1 MRPNPAEEWQRL
13 TKLYGEMSDG
23 QLLELAEGLSDL
35 TEIAQPILRDEMK
48 KRGLEGPAAGTESK
62 ARLGSETAPMAGFGD
77 KSPIFGRWNHAVAE
91 QNGEF
96 DASEAGT
103 DESGVGQPVE
113 YTWKTLL
120 CECEEREEAW
130 QVSEALR
137 RAGIESWI
145 DGPRSQQS
153 WDVRLP
159 RILVA
164 ADQLDEARAVIERPI
179 PQDIIDQSKAKVE
192 DFAPPTCPKC
202 GAADPLLESVDP
214 VNTWSCEVCGATWSD
229 STAFHE
235 ASSEP
240 VS

>member
-23 QLLELAEGLSDL
+23 QLLELAESYGDL
-35 TEIAQPILRDEMK
+35 TETAQPILRDEMK
-48 KRGLEGPAAGTESK
+48 KRRLEGPELQGVPGRSSSSSTFAAAA
-62 ARLGSETAPMAGFGD
+62 ARFDDPKSSADGADEGDEKSGS
-77 KSPIFGRWNHAVAE
+77 
-91 QNGEF
+91 
-96 DASEAGT
+96 
-103 DESGVGQPVE
+103 VE
-113 YTWKTLL
+113 YTWKTQL
-120 CECEEREEAW
+120 CDCETSEEAW
-130 QVSEALR
+130 QISEVLR
-137 RAGIESWI
+137 IARIESWTVSPPAEQALDMRNI
-145 DGPRSQQS
+145 
-153 WDVRLP
+153 

-164 ADQLDEARAVIERPI
+164 ADQIDEARAIIARPI
-179 PQDIIDQSKAKVE
+179 PQDIIDQSKVKVE

>member
-23 QLLELAEGLSDL
+23 ALLELAARYSDL

-48 KRGLEGPAAGTESK
+48 KRGLDDSASAPSS
-62 ARLGSETAPMAGFGD
+62 ARRTATGAAPMAGFEKD
-77 KSPIFGRWNHAVAE
+77 QPIFGRWNQVVAE
-91 QNGEF
+91 QNREF
-96 DASEAGT
+96 DPPLSDAGEPG
-103 DESGVGQPVE
+103 DPEPVE

-120 CECEEREEAW
+120 CECNEREEAW
-130 QVSEALR
+130 QFSEALR

-153 WDVRLP
+153 WDVRYP

-179 PQDIIDQSKAKVE
+179 PQDIIDQSKVKVE
-192 DFAPPTCPKC
+192 DFVPPACPKC
-202 GAADPLLESVDP
+202 GAPDPMLESVEP
-214 VNTWSCEVCGATWSD
+214 VNTWRCEVCDATWGD
-229 STAFHE
+229 SAAFN
-235 ASSEP
+235 SPSPEP